1 MSYLPLTTHYNAHL
15 HIMCFVFL
23 CVRVCVRLLLLQI
36 GFGFTLFV
44 NYNLFSL
51 NSYLFTHAPFP
62 FTNTLT
68 HKGTHLRTNMFTPN
82 NQYN

>member
-1 MSYLPLTTHYNAHL
+1 MFYPHYTLQCTSAYYVL
-15 HIMCFVFL
+15 RVF
-23 CVRVCVRLLLLQI
+23 VCVCVCARLLLLQI

-51 NSYLFTHAPFP
+51 NSYLFTHAPLP

-68 HKGTHLRTNMFTPN
+68 HNGTHLRTDMFTPN
-82 NQYN
+82 NQHN